1 MNPVPHFVSVPW
13 NFMNPVPHFVSV
25 PSHMIVNPVPHSDFS
40 DPAFGSV
47 ISDSGTGEDFYFN
60 FLRGYRSIIFLFG
73 PEVLASFLGINPTKK
88 NLSRNYASDPDFVW
102 IRLRDPS
109 L

>member
-13 NFMNPVPHFVSV
+13 NFMNPVFHFVSV

-47 ISDSGTGEDFYFN
+47 ISDSGTGEDFCFN

-73 PEVLASFLGINPTKK
+73 SEVLASFLGTNPTKP
-88 NLSRNYASDPDFVW
+88 LA
-102 IRLRDPS
+102 
-109 L
+109 

>member
-1 MNPVPHFVSVPW
+1 MNPVLHFVSVTWNFMNPVPHFVSVTWNFMNPVPHFVSVPY
-13 NFMNPVPHFVSV
+13 FVSV

-47 ISDSGTGEDFYFN
+47 ISDSGTGEDFCFN

-73 PEVLASFLGINPTKK
+73 SEVLASFLGTNPTKP
-88 NLSRNYASDPDFVW
+88 LA
-102 IRLRDPS
+102 
-109 L
+109 